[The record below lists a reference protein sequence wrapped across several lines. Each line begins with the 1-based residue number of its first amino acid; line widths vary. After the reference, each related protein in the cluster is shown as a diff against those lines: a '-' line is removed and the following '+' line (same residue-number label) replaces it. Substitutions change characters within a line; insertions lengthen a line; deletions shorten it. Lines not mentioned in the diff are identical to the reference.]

1 MGAALRYILAVTRR
15 RPLAIVFVIVFIDLM
30 GFGIV
35 IPLLPLYAEHY
46 RPSPLAFGLLLSSY
60 SAMQFFFAPVLGRL
74 SDRFGRK
81 PILVLSL
88 AGSAAGYLLF
98 GLARSLSLLFVSR
111 VIDGISG
118 GNISTAQAYVA
129 DVTAPEER
137 TKGMGLIGAAFGLG
151 FIFGPAIAGL
161 TVPLGE
167 SAPGIAAAV
176 LSALAMIATIA
187 FLPEPSRH
195 SAEGSRLASRSL
207 DLGGFVAAVRRPVVA
222 LILAIFF
229 LITFAFSNFEA
240 TFSQFLHDTL
250 RLSAAHVAFLF
261 VYVGF
266 LVAAVQGGLVH
277 RLAKSLGERRL
288 IVAGSFLVAAGLA
301 VLPLSLSVP
310 LLLLL
315 LVPLTL
321 GIGAS
326 NPSLSSLISKSVDVE
341 ERGSILGAYQSM
353 SSLGR
358 ILGPIWGEFAYFRLG
373 PSGPHWT
380 GAAVAL
386 GAGALSL
393 VLLGKR

>member
-1 MGAALRYILAVTRR
+1 VTRR
-15 RPLAIVFVIVFIDLM
+15 RPLAIIFVIVFIDLM

-46 RPSPLAFGLLLSSY
+46 RPSALDFGLLLSSY

-81 PILVLSL
+81 PVLVVSL
-88 AGSAAGYLLF
+88 AGSAVGYLLF

-118 GNISTAQAYVA
+118 GNISTAQAYIA
-129 DVTAPEER
+129 DVTSPEER

-167 SAPGIAAAV
+167 SAPGIAAAI
-176 LSALAMIATIA
+176 LSAAAMVATIA
-187 FLPEPSRH
+187 FLPEPPRH
-195 SAEGSRLASRSL
+195 SAEGSRLAARSL
-207 DLGGFVAAVRRPVVA
+207 DVRGFARAVRRPVVA

-250 RLSAAHVAFLF
+250 HLSAAHVAFLF
-261 VYVGF
+261 VYVGV
-266 LVAAVQGGLVH
+266 LVAAVQGGFVH
-277 RLAKSLGERRL
+277 RLAKSFGERRL
-288 IVAGSFLVAAGLA
+288 IVAGTFLVAAGLA
-301 VLPLSLSVP
+301 LLPLSLSVP

-326 NPSLSSLISKSVDVE
+326 NPSLSSLISKSVEAED
-341 ERGSILGAYQSM
+341 RGTILGAYQSM

-393 VLLGKR
+393 VLLGRR